1 MPERSGRFRRIL
13 GLAGKA
19 GERRKTGSAMNE
31 RKSAILT
38 IVFLS
43 SVILIFTAADLIQG
57 DRLFSETENKLL
69 ASRPKFTWEA
79 LFQGKYT
86 EDYEKYLTDQFVG
99 REKWIT
105 IKTCTDITLGRQ
117 EINGVYLGKD
127 NYLIERHLPET
138 YSLVQEIKKI
148 SLLENLVQTWDADVM
163 LVPTADNILTDKL
176 PVNAPCYDQVSFL
189 ERVEQQVGA
198 EHYVDVYTILR
209 QHAEEEIYYRT
220 DHHWTTLGAF
230 YGYQAW
236 AQARGGSEGKY
247 DSAAMETITEEFLG
261 TLHSKVNLNLRPDA
275 IRYFPE
281 TVSRPLKV
289 TYDLKTVRESCYEE
303 SYLETKNKYGFF
315 LDDNHGIV
323 EIETDYHNG
332 KTLFVI
338 KDSYAN
344 CFIPL
349 LIPDYEKIY
358 VMDLRYFNGR
368 LFQFMKSCEP
378 EEGMDVLVLYNCI
391 HFLDNFTYLE

>member
-1 MPERSGRFRRIL
+1 MEEKRSAVFTIIL
-13 GLAGKA
+13 L
-19 GERRKTGSAMNE
+19 
-31 RKSAILT
+31 SAILLALT
-38 IVFLS
+38 G
-43 SVILIFTAADLIQG
+43 ADLIQG
-57 DRLFSETENKLL
+57 DRLYSETENKVL
-69 ASRPKFTWEA
+69 ASRPKYSAES
-79 LFQGKYT
+79 LLSVRYT
-86 EDYEKYLTDQFVG
+86 REYETYLTEQFVG
-99 REKWIT
+99 RDKWIAL
-105 IKTCTDITLGRQ
+105 KTYMDVSLQ
-117 EINGVYLGKD
+117 KKEINGVYLARDG
-127 NYLIERHLPET
+127 YLIERHLPGD
-138 YSLVQEIKKI
+138 YSSVQEEKKLL
-148 SLLENLVQTWDADVM
+148 LLEKLVKRWDADVM

-176 PVNAPCYDQVSFL
+176 PPFASFYDQEKFL
-189 ERVEQQVGA
+189 ERVKSRVGQ
-198 EHYVDVYTILR
+198 EHYLDIYTKLA
-209 QHAEEEIYYRT
+209 QHGGEELYYRT
-220 DHHWTTLGAF
+220 DHHWTGLGAY
-230 YGYQAW
+230 YGYQTW
-236 AQARGGSEGKY
+236 AESGGK
-247 DSAAMETITEEFLG
+247 SADRWKPEDMETASEDFLG
-261 TLHSKVNLNLRPDA
+261 TLHSKVNLNVRPDV

-391 HFLDNFTYLE
+391 HFLENFTYLE

>member
-1 MPERSGRFRRIL
+1 M
-13 GLAGKA
+13 
-19 GERRKTGSAMNE
+19 
-31 RKSAILT
+31 
-38 IVFLS
+38 
-43 SVILIFTAADLIQG
+43 
-57 DRLFSETENKLL
+57 
-69 ASRPKFTWEA
+69 
-79 LFQGKYT
+79 
-86 EDYEKYLTDQFVG
+86 
-99 REKWIT
+99 
-105 IKTCTDITLGRQ
+105 
-117 EINGVYLGKD
+117 
-127 NYLIERHLPET
+127 
-138 YSLVQEIKKI
+138 QEIKKI
-148 SLLENLVQTWDADVM
+148 SLLEKLVQAWDADVM

-176 PVNAPCYDQVSFL
+176 PANAPCYDQVSFL

-198 EHYVDVYTILR
+198 GHYVDVYTVLR

-236 AQARGGSEGKY
+236 AEKRGESEGKY
-247 DSAAMETITEEFLG
+247 DPAVMETAAEDFLG
-261 TLHSKVNLNLRPDA
+261 TLHSKVNLNVRPDV

-391 HFLDNFTYLE
+391 HFLENFTYLE